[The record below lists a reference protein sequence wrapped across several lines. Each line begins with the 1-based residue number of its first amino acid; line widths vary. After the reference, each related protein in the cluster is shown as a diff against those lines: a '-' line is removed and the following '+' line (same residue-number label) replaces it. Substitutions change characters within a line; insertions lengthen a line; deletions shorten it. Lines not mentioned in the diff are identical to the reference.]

1 VSYELCAARS
11 AYLGEVAIAHL
22 ALSRFASTA
31 VVRLHRSAEEEG
43 TMSQTRSRSRSRRL
57 ALPLFAATCLA
68 VTAAACGDDDD
79 DDEAAAP
86 TTEGT
91 AATEATAA
99 ETTAAAATTPETTT
113 ETTAGTATTAAAADD
128 CIESTLAELT
138 AAAEAEGSVTVY
150 SSQGQDNLNALA
162 AAFEAEYPGVNVE
175 IVRDVDSTAI
185 ARVETE
191 RSTGSVT
198 GDFVVSA
205 APAWVTEKAA
215 EGWFLEP
222 TGPQIT
228 CETDYDTAAY
238 LHEGGVFE
246 VSSVVFTYAWNTD
259 LHPDGIDSY
268 EGLLDPALS
277 GGKIGVVDP
286 AIAPVLVDFYHWLGD
301 SFGDT
306 YLQDLAAQ
314 EPRIYPGAQANQEAV
329 ISGEVL
335 ASAYVAPV
343 PALIQAIED
352 GAPVDYGIPDEAWGA
367 KFYGTIIDGAPHPNA
382 AQLFANFMITPA
394 GQELIHS
401 GGTVLPDIEGALLTN
416 DQVRDIDLESQ
427 QPDQVAA
434 YMEEWN
440 ALFR

>member
-1 VSYELCAARS
+1 
-11 AYLGEVAIAHL
+11 
-22 ALSRFASTA
+22 
-31 VVRLHRSAEEEG
+31 
-43 TMSQTRSRSRSRRL
+43 MSQTTPRTRNRRVV
-57 ALPLFAATCLA
+57 LPLFAAACLA

-79 DDEAAAP
+79 DDDGAAAP
-86 TTEGT
+86 TTD
-91 AATEATAA
+91 ATA
-99 ETTAAAATTPETTT
+99 ETPATTADAAAADTTTPETTSAPP
-113 ETTAGTATTAAAADD
+113 TTGGAATTAAADD
-128 CIESTLAELT
+128 TCVEDTLATLV
-138 AAAEAEGSVTVY
+138 AAAEDEGSVTVY

-191 RSTGSVT
+191 RGTGSVT

-222 TGPQIT
+222 TGPQFT
-228 CETDYDTAAY
+228 CETDYDTEAY
-238 LHEGGVFE
+238 LHEGGAFE
-246 VSSVVFTYAWNTD
+246 VSAVVFTYMWNTD
-259 LHPDGIDSY
+259 LYPQGIDSY

-277 GGKIGVVDP
+277 GGKIGIVDP
-286 AIAPVLVDFYHWLGD
+286 AIAPVLVDFYHWMGD
-301 SFGDT
+301 SFGDA
-306 YLQDLAAQ
+306 YLENLAAQ

-343 PALIQAIED
+343 PAVVQAIAD

-367 KFYGTIIDGAPHPNA
+367 KFYGTIVDGAPHPNA
-382 AQLFANFMITPA
+382 AQLFANFMVSEA
-394 GQELIHS
+394 GQPLIHS

-416 DQVRDIDLESQ
+416 DQVRDIDLEGQ

-440 ALFR
+440 SLFR

>member
-1 VSYELCAARS
+1 
-11 AYLGEVAIAHL
+11 
-22 ALSRFASTA
+22 
-31 VVRLHRSAEEEG
+31 
-43 TMSQTRSRSRSRRL
+43 MSQTTPRTRSRRI
-57 ALPLFAATCLA
+57 ALPLFAALCLA
-68 VTAAACGDDDD
+68 ATAAACGDDDD
-79 DDEAAAP
+79 GDAAAP
-86 TTEGT
+86 
-91 AATEATAA
+91 ATDATQAPA
-99 ETTAAAATTPETTT
+99 TTADDAAADTATPDTTSAPATTGG
-113 ETTAGTATTAAAADD
+113 AATTAAADDTCVAD
-128 CIESTLAELT
+128 TLETLVAE
-138 AAAEAEGSVTVY
+138 AEAEGSVTVY

-191 RSTGSVT
+191 RQTGSVT

-222 TGPQIT
+222 TGPQFT
-228 CETDYDTAAY
+228 CDTDYDTEAY
-238 LHEGGVFE
+238 VHDGGAFE
-246 VSSVVFTYAWNTD
+246 VSAVVFTYMWNTD
-259 LHPDGIDSY
+259 LYPQGIDSY

-277 GGKIGVVDP
+277 GGKVGIVDP

-306 YLQDLAAQ
+306 YLDDLAAQ

-343 PALIQAIED
+343 PAVVQAIAD
-352 GAPVDYGIPDEAWGA
+352 GAPVDYGIPEEAWGA
-367 KFYGTIIDGAPHPNA
+367 KFYGTIIDGAQHPNA
-382 AQLFANFMITPA
+382 AQLFANFMVSAP

-416 DQVRDIDLESQ
+416 GQVRDIDLESQ
-427 QPDQVAA
+427 QTDQVAA

-440 ALFR
+440 AKFR

>member
-1 VSYELCAARS
+1 
-11 AYLGEVAIAHL
+11 
-22 ALSRFASTA
+22 
-31 VVRLHRSAEEEG
+31 
-43 TMSQTRSRSRSRRL
+43 MSQTTSRSRSRRL
-57 ALPLFAATCLA
+57 ALALFASVCLA
-68 VTAAACGDDDD
+68 ATAAACGDDDD
-79 DDEAAAP
+79 DGDTAAP
-86 TTEGT
+86 
-91 AATEATAA
+91 ATEATDATEA
-99 ETTAAAATTPETTT
+99 PATTTADTAVGTTTPETTSAPA
-113 ETTAGTATTAAAADD
+113 TTGGADTTAAADDTCVAD
-128 CIESTLAELT
+128 TLETLV
-138 AAAEAEGSVTVY
+138 AAAEEEGSVTVY

-162 AAFEAEYPGVNVE
+162 EAFEAEYPGVNVE

-222 TGPQIT
+222 TGPQFT
-228 CETDYDTAAY
+228 CDTDYDTEAY
-238 LHEGGVFE
+238 VHEGGAFE
-246 VSSVVFTYAWNTD
+246 VSAVVFTYMWNTD
-259 LHPDGIDSY
+259 LLPEGIDSY

-277 GGKIGVVDP
+277 GGKVGIVDP

-301 SFGDT
+301 TFGDT
-306 YLQDLAAQ
+306 YLEDLAAQ

-343 PALIQAIED
+343 PAVVQAIAD
-352 GAPVDYGIPDEAWGA
+352 GAPVDYGIPEEAWGA
-367 KFYGTIIDGAPHPNA
+367 KFYGTVIDGAPHPNA
-382 AQLFANFMITPA
+382 AQLFANFMVSAP
-394 GQELIHS
+394 GQALIHS

-416 DQVRDIDLESQ
+416 DQVRNIDLESQ

-440 ALFR
+440 SLFR